1 MQLNGGEC
9 RYHTLHQNIDA
20 RSQTVQIYI
29 YIIWK
34 TLPTLVVLQSERY
47 ASII

>member
-29 YIIWK
+29 YIYYLENATDISSA
-34 TLPTLVVLQSERY
+34 PV
-47 ASII
+47 